1 MQQGL
6 LGQKKINML
15 KTEDELARAVRD
27 ATGPLDIRGGGTR
40 AVGRPAQGTA
50 LDVSGLTGVT
60 LYEPAALTIVAQA
73 GTPVAEIEQTL
84 AAENQRLAF
93 EPYDLCA
100 MLGASG
106 ASTIGG
112 VIATNASGP
121 RRIQGGAARDYAL
134 GVRFVD
140 GAGTVIKNGGRVMKN
155 VTGYDL
161 VKLMAGSWGTLGV
174 LTEVSLKVLPGV
186 EDTNTL
192 IIEDLTPQQAVD
204 AMSRALASPYEIS
217 GAAWIDGAVWL
228 RFEGFAASVAYRA
241 EAVQQDLS
249 GFGASHLNPKADWT
263 RVRDAEPLHGADAIW
278 RVSVKPSDGPIVA
291 GAVHEGCA
299 CVMDWG
305 GGLLWI
311 GQTGGDA
318 GATHRQLQGHVA
330 ALGGHAT
337 LFKGPDRLRRAGP
350 VFQPEAAGVAAL
362 SAALRARFDPRGILN
377 PGLMAD
383 G

>member
-1 MQQGL
+1 MGL
-6 LGQKKINML
+6 LPL
-15 KTEDELARAVRD
+15 TPAV
-27 ATGPLDIRGGGTR
+27 
-40 AVGRPAQGTA
+40 
-50 LDVSGLTGVT
+50 
-60 LYEPAALTIVAQA
+60 
-73 GTPVAEIEQTL
+73 
-84 AAENQRLAF
+84 
-93 EPYDLCA
+93 
-100 MLGASG
+100 
-106 ASTIGG
+106 
-112 VIATNASGP
+112 P

-140 GAGTVIKNGGRVMKN
+140 GAGIVIKNGGRVMKN

-174 LTEVSLKVLPGV
+174 MTEISLKVLPDV
-186 EDTNTL
+186 EDTATL
-192 IIEDLTPQQAVD
+192 IIEDLTPQLAVG
-204 AMSRALASPYEIS
+204 AMSRALASPYEVS

-241 EAVQQDLS
+241 DAVQKDLS
-249 GFGASHLNPKADWT
+249 KFGASHLDAKADWT
-263 RVRDAEPLHGADAIW
+263 RVRDAKPLHEADAIW

-291 GAVHEGCA
+291 GALPAGCA
-299 CVMDWG
+299 CMMDWG

-318 GATHRQLQGHVA
+318 GATHMQLQSHVA

-337 LFKGPDRLRRAGP
+337 LFKGPDNLRRAGP

-362 SAALRARFDPRGILN
+362 SAALRGRFDPRGILN